1 MTKPGQTFEDARFAY
16 AMMSAKNNLHDV
28 DTPLKLFVHFVLYSG
43 LFKGLH
49 LVTSFDS
56 GKSRCIVAGFLIIGD
71 RVRFVSQT
79 FQNHADVVKGR
90 I

>member
-16 AMMSAKNNLHDV
+16 AMMSAKNNFHDV

-49 LVTSFDS
+49 LFASFDS
-56 GKSRCIVAGFLIIGD
+56 GKSRCIVAGFFIID
-71 RVRFVSQT
+71 ESILCV
-79 FQNHADVVKGR
+79 A
-90 I
+90 